1 MVWSLMAGSLMIVF
15 KGESINSKD
24 AAGNGRVFFICN
36 PVNSNAIT
44 KVHSACWLSEILVFS
59 SRAKCDTGFPRL
71 YVGLPPNEKCILF
84 HSSISPN
91 SLTPSIQL
99 TGVGPCFIIR

>member
-1 MVWSLMAGSLMIVF
+1 MAWSPMIVF
-15 KGESINSKD
+15 GFVFVFEGEGESTNPKD

-71 YVGLPPNEKCILF
+71 YVGCLLYTSDATDE
-84 HSSISPN
+84 
-91 SLTPSIQL
+91 
-99 TGVGPCFIIR
+99 